1 MWHDNETDKDFLGFV
16 VHEQLIRNVITDD
29 ANLPVTFGLFGA

>member
-16 VHEQLIRNVITDD
+16 VHERLVRNVRKLLKSIR
-29 ANLPVTFGLFGA
+29 G